1 MEKEVAQIEQ
11 QLKSTMAMLQELKDR
26 DKAKEISH
34 EASESKSQEFHKTE
48 FLKKFKSEIIDSKTQ
63 MLNEISNLIHNFDTE
78 YDRITDEIVSEI
90 NSEVQVK
97 KPELRNRIFCQK
109 VHKTRTSLLIQM
121 YQNENVRT
129 VYHIFIATM
138 FVMILGEILDN
149 YFNKGVLIDL
159 SLFVFVFV
167 DMTHVVQF
175 WFFMAVLCF
184 LIIPF
189 VQLIVHKKL
198 SPLVWLPI
206 YTLHQLSIYVF
217 SCAFCLIM
225 QLPIASGFIITCEM
239 VRMSLKMH
247 SYLREKLLFGNGDN
261 EYARFI
267 PESLVKKGVTLE
279 YLTLPEITIKDIP
292 TEFHRFLYFFFAP
305 TLIYRDSYPRIQS
318 QRRYNMIFAS
328 LLNVVGTIFYTFII
342 FQGSCVPYF
351 QKTWKE
357 EYNFKF
363 ILVSWFKAMIPATM
377 LLVLMFF
384 GMLHSWFNLWAE
396 ILRYG
401 DREFYQD
408 WWNVSNFADYYRKW
422 NMVVHEWLFHY
433 VYQDLLRF
441 TRGRASQITCF
452 FVVFLISALI
462 HELILAVSMK
472 FFYPILLVMFGGPG
486 VIYTFFSRRDIRVLN
501 IFVWSMFFVG
511 NGLLVV
517 FYSWEHFSR
526 NSIDLSPKYGWKS
539 FFIPHSWI
547 SIIE

>member
-159 SLFVFVFV
+159 SLFVFVFG

-517 FYSWEHFSR
+517 FYSWEHFAR

>member
-11 QLKSTMAMLQELKDR
+11 QLKSTMAMLHELNNRNKI
-26 DKAKEISH
+26 KEINQ
-34 EASESKSQEFHKTE
+34 EESESNTLDFYKAD
-48 FLKKFKSEIIDSKTQ
+48 FLNKFKSEIIDSKTK
-63 MLNEISNLIHNFDTE
+63 MLNEISSLIQNFDTQ
-78 YDRITDEIVSEI
+78 YDQITEEIVSEI
-90 NSEVQVK
+90 NGDVKPK

-109 VHKTRTSLLIQM
+109 VHKNRISLLNQM
-121 YQNENVRT
+121 YQNEDVRT

-138 FVMILGEILDN
+138 FVMILGEMLDT
-149 YFNKGVLIDL
+149 YFNKGFLIDL
-159 SLFVFVFV
+159 SLFAYVFG
-167 DMTHVVQF
+167 DMTSVVKY
-175 WFFMAVLCF
+175 WFFMAGLTF

-189 VQLIVHKKL
+189 VQLIVHKNL
-198 SPLVWLPI
+198 RPITWVPI
-206 YTLHQLSIYVF
+206 YITHQLLLYVL
-217 SCAFCLIM
+217 SCAFCLIR

-279 YLTLPEITIKDIP
+279 YLSLPEINIHDMQV
-292 TEFHRFLYFFFAP
+292 EFHRFLYFFFAP
-305 TLIYRDSYPRIQS
+305 TLIYRDSYPRIQF
-318 QRRYNMIFAS
+318 QRRYSMVFAN
-328 LLNVVGTIFYTFII
+328 LLNVLGTIFYTFII

-351 QKTWKE
+351 QRTWKE

-363 ILVSWFKAMIPATM
+363 ILVSWFKAMIPGTM
-377 LLVLMFF
+377 LLVLTFF

-396 ILRYG
+396 LLSFG

-433 VYQDLLRF
+433 IYQDLLRF
-441 TRGRASQITCF
+441 TRGKVSRITCF
-452 FVVFLISALI
+452 FAVFLISALI

-486 VIYTFFSRRDIRVLN
+486 VIYTFFSRREIRALN

-517 FYSWEHFSR
+517 FYSWEHFAR
-526 NSIDLSPKYGWKS
+526 NSIDLSPQYGWKS

-547 SIIE
+547 S